1 MAKKRKRSAK
11 QTGSGIGSLLLIIL
25 LFASCSSMCD
35 GNSKS
40 SNNSSAI
47 TAPKVQPSVS
57 SVSEEAPESS
67 NPLLNLKVA
76 EADYKDPDSGVTLK
90 RAYVKIPHDKWN
102 ALSDDEIVEF
112 YETCISET
120 DATHFTID
128 FEDGTGIY
136 FPSCSRYDA
145 WEDIDG
151 RVFTTELGAPIFPD
165 SITAWFSKFI
175 ARSGLPKVTVHSLR
189 HTYASLMIADGTPL
203 VVVSKA
209 LGHAQPST
217 TANIYAHVIASAEAK
232 AMETFD
238 RFDDVVAVKKAE

>member
-11 QTGSGIGSLLLIIL
+11 QTGGGIGSLLLIIL

-47 TAPKVQPSVS
+47 TATKVQPSVS

-67 NPLLNLKVA
+67 NPLLNLKVE
-76 EADYKDPDSGVTLK
+76 EADYKKPDSGVTLK

-102 ALSDDEIVEF
+102 TLSDDEIVEF
-112 YETCISET
+112 YETRISEA

-136 FPSCSRYDA
+136 FPGCSRYDA
-145 WEDIDG
+145 LEGKLDQDG
-151 RVFTTELGAPIFPD
+151 RVENAEKQITVETDGSLTKEDPAPDETEQPEQTPTETPQEAQDTEERVWIPTNGGSKYHSNPSCSKMKNPQEVTISQAQSRGFTAC
-165 SITAWFSKFI
+165 K
-175 ARSGLPKVTVHSLR
+175 RC
-189 HTYASLMIADGTPL
+189 Y
-203 VVVSKA
+203 
-209 LGHAQPST
+209 
-217 TANIYAHVIASAEAK
+217 
-232 AMETFD
+232 
-238 RFDDVVAVKKAE
+238 

>member
-1 MAKKRKRSAK
+1 MAKKGKRSAK

-47 TAPKVQPSVS
+47 TAAKVQSSVS
-57 SVSEEAPESS
+57 SVSEEAPEPS
-67 NPLLNLKVA
+67 NPLLNLKVE
-76 EADYKDPDSGVTLK
+76 EADYKNPDSGVTLK

-145 WEDIDG
+145 LEGKLDQDG
-151 RVFTTELGAPIFPD
+151 RVENAEKQITVETDGSLAKEDPAPAEPEQPEQTPTETPQETQDTEERVWIPTNGGSKYHSNPSCSKMKNPQEVTISQAQSRGFTAC
-165 SITAWFSKFI
+165 K
-175 ARSGLPKVTVHSLR
+175 RC
-189 HTYASLMIADGTPL
+189 Y
-203 VVVSKA
+203 
-209 LGHAQPST
+209 
-217 TANIYAHVIASAEAK
+217 
-232 AMETFD
+232 
-238 RFDDVVAVKKAE
+238 

>member
-1 MAKKRKRSAK
+1 MRAAPACATETAKVL
-11 QTGSGIGSLLLIIL
+11 TTVPLLLHQKYNL
-25 LFASCSSMCD
+25 
-35 GNSKS
+35 
-40 SNNSSAI
+40 
-47 TAPKVQPSVS
+47 SVS

-145 WEDIDG
+145 LEGKLDQDG
-151 RVFTTELGAPIFPD
+151 RVENAEKQITVETDGSLTKEDPAPAETEQP
-165 SITAWFSKFI
+165 
-175 ARSGLPKVTVHSLR
+175 VQ
-189 HTYASLMIADGTPL
+189 TPTE
-203 VVVSKA
+203 VPQE
-209 LGHAQPST
+209 AQDTEERVWIPTNGEVST
-217 TANIYAHVIASAEAK
+217 TPIEL
-232 AMETFD
+232 
-238 RFDDVVAVKKAE
+238 

>member
-1 MAKKRKRSAK
+1 
-11 QTGSGIGSLLLIIL
+11 
-25 LFASCSSMCD
+25 MCD

-47 TAPKVQPSVS
+47 TAAKVQSSVS
-57 SVSEEAPESS
+57 SVSEEAPEPS
-67 NPLLNLKVA
+67 NPLLNLKVE
-76 EADYKDPDSGVTLK
+76 EADYKNPDSGVTLK

-145 WEDIDG
+145 LEGKLDQDG
-151 RVFTTELGAPIFPD
+151 RVENAEKQITVETDGSLAKEDPAPAEPEQPEQTPTETPQETQDTEERVWIPTNGGSKYHSNPSCSKMKNPQEVTISQAKSRGFTAC
-165 SITAWFSKFI
+165 K
-175 ARSGLPKVTVHSLR
+175 RC
-189 HTYASLMIADGTPL
+189 Y
-203 VVVSKA
+203 
-209 LGHAQPST
+209 
-217 TANIYAHVIASAEAK
+217 
-232 AMETFD
+232 
-238 RFDDVVAVKKAE
+238 

>member
-47 TAPKVQPSVS
+47 TASKVQPSVS

-145 WEDIDG
+145 LEGKLDQDG
-151 RVFTTELGAPIFPD
+151 RVENAEKQITVETDGSLTKEDPAPAETEQPVQTPTEVPQEAQDTEERVWIPTNGGRKYHSNPGCSKMKNPQEVTISQAQ
-165 SITAWFSKFI
+165 SRGYTACK
-175 ARSGLPKVTVHSLR
+175 RCH
-189 HTYASLMIADGTPL
+189 
-203 VVVSKA
+203 
-209 LGHAQPST
+209 
-217 TANIYAHVIASAEAK
+217 
-232 AMETFD
+232 
-238 RFDDVVAVKKAE
+238 

>member
-47 TAPKVQPSVS
+47 TAAKVQSSVS

-67 NPLLNLKVA
+67 NPLLNLKVE
-76 EADYKDPDSGVTLK
+76 EADCKKPDSGVTLK

-145 WEDIDG
+145 LEGKLDQDG
-151 RVFTTELGAPIFPD
+151 RVENAEKQITVETDGSLTKEDPAPAETEQPVQTPTEVPQEAQDTEERVWIPTNGGSKYHSNPSCSKMKNPQEVTISQAKSRGFTAC
-165 SITAWFSKFI
+165 K
-175 ARSGLPKVTVHSLR
+175 RC
-189 HTYASLMIADGTPL
+189 Y
-203 VVVSKA
+203 
-209 LGHAQPST
+209 
-217 TANIYAHVIASAEAK
+217 
-232 AMETFD
+232 
-238 RFDDVVAVKKAE
+238 

>member
-1 MAKKRKRSAK
+1 MAKMRKRSAK
-11 QTGSGIGSLLLIIL
+11 HTGSGIGSLLLIIL
-25 LFASCSSMCD
+25 LFASRSSMCD

-47 TAPKVQPSVS
+47 TAPKVQPSVR

-145 WEDIDG
+145 LEGKLDQDG
-151 RVFTTELGAPIFPD
+151 RVENAEKQITVETDGSLTKEDPAPAETEQPVQTPTEVPQEAQDTEERVWIPTNGGSKYHSNPSCSKMKNPQEVTISQAQSRGFTAC
-165 SITAWFSKFI
+165 K
-175 ARSGLPKVTVHSLR
+175 RC
-189 HTYASLMIADGTPL
+189 Y
-203 VVVSKA
+203 
-209 LGHAQPST
+209 
-217 TANIYAHVIASAEAK
+217 
-232 AMETFD
+232 
-238 RFDDVVAVKKAE
+238 

>member
-35 GNSKS
+35 RNSKS

-145 WEDIDG
+145 LEGKLDQDG
-151 RVFTTELGAPIFPD
+151 RVENAEKQITVETDGSLTKEDPAPAETEQPVQTPTDVPQEAQDTEERVWIPTNGGSKYHSNPSCSKMKNPQEVTISQAQSRGFTAC
-165 SITAWFSKFI
+165 K
-175 ARSGLPKVTVHSLR
+175 RC
-189 HTYASLMIADGTPL
+189 Y
-203 VVVSKA
+203 
-209 LGHAQPST
+209 
-217 TANIYAHVIASAEAK
+217 
-232 AMETFD
+232 
-238 RFDDVVAVKKAE
+238 